1 MINAIMLLIMCITRV
16 TFLSIPALFIILVGH
31 TLIYQF
37 FGISIYK
44 NINKIMMKGVK

>member
-16 TFLSIPALFIILVGH
+16 TFLSIPALFIIITGH
-31 TLIYQF
+31 ALIYQF

-44 NINKIMMKGVK
+44 NINKIMMKGVR